1 MLNSGYMTA
10 EEMKA
15 ALGLKSKDGD
25 NRTLNKYVLNGTLE
39 VKSFSR
45 KIKMYREADVKQ
57 QRKQNNNDEWIF

>member
-10 EEMKA
+10 DEMKA
-15 ALGLKSKDGD
+15 LLGLKSKDGD

-45 KIKMYREADVKQ
+45 KVKMYREVEETKKTKQ
-57 QRKQNNNDEWIF
+57 HTEEWIF

>member
-10 EEMKA
+10 DEIKA
-15 ALGLKSKDGD
+15 LLGLKSKDGD

-45 KIKMYREADVKQ
+45 KVKLYREADAKQ
-57 QRKQNNNDEWIF
+57 QKQKNNDEWVF

>member
-10 EEMKA
+10 DEMKA
-15 ALGLKSKDGD
+15 LLGLKSQDGD

-45 KIKMYREADVKQ
+45 KVKMYRIVEENKQ
-57 QRKQNNNDEWIF
+57 TKQHIEEWIF

>member
-10 EEMKA
+10 DEMKA
-15 ALGLKSKDGD
+15 ILGLKSQDGD

-45 KIKMYREADVKQ
+45 KVKMYRVVEENKQ
-57 QRKQNNNDEWIF
+57 TKQHTEEWIF

>member
-10 EEMKA
+10 DEIKA
-15 ALGLKSKDGD
+15 LLGLKSKDGD

-45 KIKMYREADVKQ
+45 KVKLYREADAKQ
-57 QRKQNNNDEWIF
+57 QKQKNNDEWIF